1 MTLKTPG
8 KNPLSNTKITFL
20 VDFDN
25 TLINN
30 DEVKNKIKKI
40 LTLRYGQDFTKKF
53 IAIHDQVRQEL
64 GYVSFP
70 VTIKKIAKQDLK
82 LNKELHQVF
91 HTFDFKGSLFNEAE
105 KVINHLQKFGQV
117 IVVTEGDSHYQTI
130 KIKTSG
136 IWDLVGGRVE
146 IPLKDKVTHLL
157 KFLKRYPSDIYYFIE
172 DKPEVLKKVRDL
184 YKGKI
189 KTIHVCQGHY
199 SPICEVGI
207 FDITV
212 KSLSE
217 LLDVKF

>member
-1 MTLKTPG
+1 MKSKT
-8 KNPLSNTKITFL
+8 TFF

-30 DEVKNKIKKI
+30 DEVKYKIQKI
-40 LTLRYGQDFTKKF
+40 LTLRYGQNFTKEF
-53 IAIHDQVRQEL
+53 IATHDQVRQKL
-64 GYVSFP
+64 GSVNFP
-70 VTIKKIAKQDLK
+70 LTIRKVAKADLK
-82 LNKELHQVF
+82 LNKELHHVF
-91 HTFDFKGSLFNEAE
+91 HTFDFAGSLFDKAE
-105 KVINHLQKFGQV
+105 EVIIHLQKFGQV
-117 IVVTEGDSHYQTI
+117 IVITEGDSHYQTI

-146 IPLKDKVTHLL
+146 IPLKDKVAHLPE
-157 KFLKRYPSDIYYFIE
+157 FLKKYPSDIYYFIE
-172 DKPEVLKKVRDL
+172 DKPEVLKKVRAL

-199 SPICEVGI
+199 SSICEMGI

-217 LLDVKF
+217 LLNVKF